1 MNHKLIAYIFGP
13 TIFDNKGG
21 SLDGFSSIT
30 NLEIIEKIKSGES
43 RGLSPEVKIK
53 WFQCG
58 ICKKNYEEDCEH
70 EEGELYG
77 EEKCVLYPR
86 DIEFLALS
94 IVTNPEEPKARITD
108 MLLVDNRNKKNRYTW
123 YGFETD
129 DDNRRFKH
137 IQKAVDSGLISEKTG
152 LKFSTYFTNTI
163 LGEFSTQ

>member
-1 MNHKLIAYIFGP
+1 MNPELTAHIFGP

-21 SLDGFSSIT
+21 SVDGISKIT
-30 NLEIIEKIKSGES
+30 DLEVIEKIKSGES
-43 RGLSPEVKIK
+43 RGLSPEIKIK

-70 EEGELYG
+70 EEGKMYEN
-77 EEKCVLYPR
+77 EKCVLYPR

-94 IVTNPEEPKARITD
+94 IVTNPEDPKARITD
-108 MLLVDNRNKKNRYTW
+108 MLLVDNRKKNSRYTW

-129 DDNRRFKH
+129 NDNRRFKH

-152 LKFSTYFTNTI
+152 LKFSTYFSNTL
-163 LGEFSTQ
+163 LGELSID